1 MTEHLFRLEG
11 RVALVTGASRGLGR
25 SFALTLAR
33 AGAKVALAA
42 RDMEKLGAV
51 RAEIEAAG
59 GQAATVAMDVT
70 VRDSVTRGVE
80 QAEAAFG
87 AVSILVN
94 NSGIAVTR
102 RILDMDEQDWRGVL
116 DTNLTG
122 AWFVAQET
130 ARRMTQRGTPGNI
143 INISSLLGLRTGL
156 GVASYAAAKAG
167 LLHLT
172 QIMALELA
180 RHDIRVNALAPGYFE
195 TDLNREYFATETGQA
210 MVRRIPQR
218 RLGIDGDLDGPLLF
232 LASEASRYVT
242 GQVLAVDGGHTVAGL

>member
-1 MTEHLFRLEG
+1 MTEHLFRLDG
-11 RVALVTGASRGLGR
+11 QTALVTGASRGLGR
-25 SFALTLAR
+25 MFALTLAK
-33 AGAKVALAA
+33 AGAAVALAA
-42 RDMEKLGAV
+42 RDMERLADV
-51 RAEIEAAG
+51 QREIEAAG
-59 GQAATVAMDVT
+59 GRAAPVSLDVT
-70 VRDSVTRGVE
+70 VQASVVHGIE
-80 QAEAAFG
+80 QAETALG
-87 AVSILVN
+87 PIGLLVN

-102 RILDMDEQDWRGVL
+102 RMLDMDESEWRGVI

-122 AWFVAQET
+122 AWLVAQET
-130 ARRMTQRGTPGNI
+130 ARRMAAHRKGGNI
-143 INISSLLGLRTGL
+143 INIGSLLGLRTGL

-172 QIMALELA
+172 RIMALELA

-195 TDLNREYFATETGQA
+195 TDLNRDYFATETGQA

-218 RLGIDGDLDGPLLF
+218 RLGQEGDLDGPLLF